1 MKIEIKDYGD
11 IIDITPAIN
20 RGFYK
25 IMFAFVN
32 GDIMVYSIK
41 DKELFLDTYKECRY
55 KWYSA
60 M

>member
-1 MKIEIKDYGD
+1 MKIEIKDYRD
-11 IIDITPAIN
+11 IIDITPVIDK
-20 RGFYK
+20 GFYQ
-25 IMFAFVN
+25 IIFAFIN
-32 GDIMVYSIK
+32 GDVMIYSIE